1 MAQWIGAFRGHTHE
15 TKVKDVEASLK
26 KAIAAYSTANAAER
40 GAKFEAMHHLAE
52 RVLMC
57 RLKATRAQLAQL
69 REPGSKQRSNE
80 KAIARYE
87 HEFARLQENG
97 IEGVLKEFGLV
108 LEK

>member
-26 KAIAAYSTANAAER
+26 KAIAAYSTATPLN
-40 GAKFEAMHHLAE
+40 AKFEAMHHLAE

-69 REPGSKQRSNE
+69 CESGSKQRLNE

-97 IEGVLKEFGLV
+97 IEGVLKEFGFV